1 MRFVLIEVYP
11 IGTRFRFENPIV
23 QIEHQSVDDLNAT
36 LPNLASKFALILEYK
51 LFEVL
56 SSECCKKFS
65 SKYKKE
71 NSIFEPEAV
80 AIFDKK
86 T

>member
-36 LPNLASKFALILEYK
+36 
-51 LFEVL
+51 
-56 SSECCKKFS
+56 
-65 SKYKKE
+65 
-71 NSIFEPEAV
+71 
-80 AIFDKK
+80 
-86 T
+86 